1 MAPRRIG
8 QILVS
13 MGVLSERDLLKQV
26 EFQVTEVAFELLSW
40 QEGFFSFAEG
50 PLSGGPADAM
60 VKIRTETVLMEG
72 ARRIDEWS
80 RIEGHI
86 PHLGGVPVPAP
97 SDGGGHMGLLD

>member
-40 QEGFFSFAEG
+40 QEGFFSFGEG
-50 PLSGGPADAM
+50 ALSGGPAEAM
-60 VKIRTETVLMEG
+60 VKMRTETGLMEG
-72 ARRIDEWS
+72 SRLIDGWF
-80 RIEGHI
+80 RIEGHM
-86 PHLGGVPVPAP
+86 PHLRLVPVLEA
-97 SDGGGHMGLLD
+97 SDRALV